1 MYLRCPIFS
10 GNVFMIQ
17 TVAGGAINDV
27 EAIDDDQDAVQFNP
41 NSPVTGYSIRYQQS
55 PCTGPTQA

>member
-1 MYLRCPIFS
+1 
-10 GNVFMIQ
+10 MIQ

-27 EAIDDDQDAVQFNP
+27 AIADDQDAVQFNA
-41 NSPVTGYSIRYQQS
+41 NSPVSGYSIRYQQS